1 MAPFLFMLKPTSIFV
16 FLNVVLWLLQVAI
29 GEMPLWMQ
37 VSLAGFLIALV
48 GIPHGAIDHVLFVK
62 NTKASPLFFYG
73 FYLALIILIVVIW
86 LLFPQVGLVLFL
98 ILSAYHFGQS
108 QLSSYGTVPSLMK
121 ALLYILWGS
130 SILSALVVYNQ
141 SEIFQICGANQDLLQ
156 LLVVFQLPIFKLVLL
171 FATLSFLL
179 LFIPFAGRIGRKHVA
194 FELLILGLIHLSFF
208 TQSILIGFSIYF
220 ATLHSMEV
228 LQEEFDFL
236 KTKIIN
242 FNFVQFIWLLM
253 PYTLL
258 SLFGIALLL
267 MLSYFTFLPMS
278 GTLIVFISISAL
290 TLPHSVV
297 MEQFYSVLRKKV

>member
-1 MAPFLFMLKPTSIFV
+1 MLKPRSIFI
-16 FLNVVLWLLQVAI
+16 FLNVFLWLLQLII
-29 GEMPLWMQ
+29 GDIPMWMQ
-37 VSLAGFLIALV
+37 VSLAVFLIALV

-62 NTKASPLFFYG
+62 NTKASPAFFYG
-73 FYLALIILIVVIW
+73 FYLALITLIVLIW
-86 LLFPQVGLVLFL
+86 LLFPQVGIVLFL

-108 QLSSYGTVPSLMK
+108 QLSSYNSINALMK
-121 ALLYILWGS
+121 ALLYFLWGS

-141 SEIFQICGANQDLLQ
+141 VEIFQICGASQDLLQ
-156 LLVVFQLPIFKLVLL
+156 LLVVFQSPVFKLVLVIS
-171 FATLSFLL
+171 TLSFLL
-179 LFIPFAGRIGRKHVA
+179 FFARFAGRISLKNVA
-194 FELLILGLIHLSFF
+194 VELLILGLIHLSFF

-236 KTKIIN
+236 KTKIFN

-297 MEQFYSVLRKKV
+297 MEQFYSVLRKGSNV

>member
-1 MAPFLFMLKPTSIFV
+1 MFKPRSIFV
-16 FLNVVLWLLQVAI
+16 FLNVFLWLLQLII
-29 GEMPLWMQ
+29 GDMPTWMQ

-62 NTKASPLFFYG
+62 NTKASPAFFYG
-73 FYLALIILIVVIW
+73 FYLALITLIVLIW

-108 QLSSYGTVPSLMK
+108 QLSTYNSIPALMK
-121 ALLYILWGS
+121 ALLYFLWGS

-141 SEIFQICGANQDLLQ
+141 VEIFQICGASQDLLQ
-156 LLVVFQLPIFKLVLL
+156 LLVVFQSPVFKLVLVIS
-171 FATLSFLL
+171 TLSFLL
-179 LFIPFAGRIGRKHVA
+179 FFARFAGRISLKNVA
-194 FELLILGLIHLSFF
+194 VELLILGLIHLSFF

-236 KTKIIN
+236 KTKIFN
-242 FNFVQFIWLLM
+242 FNFVQFIWLLV

-297 MEQFYSVLRKKV
+297 MEQFYSVLRKGSNV

>member
-1 MAPFLFMLKPTSIFV
+1 MAPFLFMLKPRSIFV

-29 GEMPLWMQ
+29 GDIPLWMQ

-73 FYLALIILIVVIW
+73 FYLTLIILIVFIW
-86 LLFPQVGLVLFL
+86 LMFPQVGLVLFL

-108 QLSSYGTVPSLMK
+108 QLSSYNTIPSLKK

-130 SILSALVVYNQ
+130 SILSALVIYNQ
-141 SEIFQICGANQDLLQ
+141 GEIFQICGANQDLLQ
-156 LLVVFQLPIFKLVLL
+156 LLVVFQSPIFKLVFI
-171 FATLSFLL
+171 FATVSFLL
-179 LFIPFAGRIGRKHVA
+179 LFIRFAGRIGMKNVA
-194 FELLILGLIHLSFF
+194 FELVILGLIHLSFF

-267 MLSYFTFLPMS
+267 MSSYFTFLPMS

-297 MEQFYSVLRKKV
+297 MEQFYSVLRKKA

>member
-1 MAPFLFMLKPTSIFV
+1 MFKPRSIFV
-16 FLNVVLWLLQVAI
+16 FLNVFLWLLQLII
-29 GEMPLWMQ
+29 GDMPTWMQ

-62 NTKASPLFFYG
+62 NTKASPAFFYG
-73 FYLALIILIVVIW
+73 FYLALIALIVLIW

-108 QLSSYGTVPSLMK
+108 QLSSYNSIPALMK
-121 ALLYILWGS
+121 ALLYFLWGS

-141 SEIFQICGANQDLLQ
+141 VEIFQICGASKDLVQ
-156 LLVVFQLPIFKLVLL
+156 LLVVFQSPLFKLVLVIS
-171 FATLSFLL
+171 TLSFLL
-179 LFIPFAGRIGRKHVA
+179 FFARFAGRISLKNVA
-194 FELLILGLIHLSFF
+194 VELLILGLIHLSFF

-236 KTKIIN
+236 KTKIFN
-242 FNFVQFIWLLM
+242 FNFVQFIWLLV

-297 MEQFYSVLRKKV
+297 MEQFYSVLRKGSNV

>member
-1 MAPFLFMLKPTSIFV
+1 MLKPRSIFI
-16 FLNVVLWLLQVAI
+16 FLNVILWLLQLLI
-29 GEMPLWMQ
+29 GDIPTWMQ
-37 VSLAGFLIALV
+37 VSLAASLIALV

-73 FYLALIILIVVIW
+73 FYLAMITLIVFIW
-86 LLFPQVGLVLFL
+86 LLFPHVGLVMFL

-108 QLSSYGTVPSLMK
+108 QLSSYNKIPALIK
-121 ALLYILWGS
+121 ALLYFLWGS

-141 SEIFQICGANQDLLQ
+141 REIFQICGASQDLLQ
-156 LLVVFQLPIFKLVLL
+156 LLVVFQSPIFKLVLL
-171 FATLSFLL
+171 FSTLCFLL
-179 LFIPFAGRIGRKHVA
+179 FFARFASRIGSKNVA
-194 FELLILGLIHLSFF
+194 IELFILGLIHLSFF

-220 ATLHSMEV
+220 ATLHSMGV

-236 KTKIIN
+236 KTKIFN

-297 MEQFYSVLRKKV
+297 MEQFYSVLRKGRNA